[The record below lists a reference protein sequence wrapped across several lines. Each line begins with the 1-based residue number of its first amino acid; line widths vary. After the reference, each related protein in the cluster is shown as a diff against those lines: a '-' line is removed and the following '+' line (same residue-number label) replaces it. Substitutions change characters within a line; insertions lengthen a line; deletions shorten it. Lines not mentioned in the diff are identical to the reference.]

1 MESSRGESVEGFYG
15 SGDALIGAGLHAH
28 DPGIYLWCCSDNRE
42 AERVAQDIEFFL
54 PDDRKDQVL
63 FLPGV
68 ETSPY
73 RGLSPHPEVAAQRAF
88 ALWKLLRGFQGFVV
102 TTLPSWSS
110 RLLPPDT
117 FLRHCIHLEVEKRI
131 SLDAV
136 LAGLRTL
143 GYQREDPVSQM
154 GEYSHRGGI
163 VDVFSPDRANP
174 VRIELSGDRA
184 ESIREFNPGTQRS
197 VQLVTS
203 CEIVP
208 MREVLVQESQ
218 IRQWH
223 ELAPGHWNQVAFA
236 QALEEKL
243 QFTANRE
250 LFHGFEYLV
259 PLILDCDSHLLDYC
273 PRTERRPARL
283 IMPSSQQWWADFDG
297 LQARLQEEFEEV
309 KDTGELSLPPQ
320 QLSFGKDDLLERMEG
335 LRITEVN
342 LLTGEDRAQ
351 LCFDFRPERVYS
363 GRLPEILADIS
374 AWHQKEERVVFVM
387 PSLGMAERV
396 VDLLHEYGLIASLH
410 SRGFGEALH
419 HPISVVVGKI
429 SEGFHSPTLKLHIL
443 TQDQVFGPQRP
454 LKPRQQSRSQPQKPR
469 SSYLS
474 DLRDLRIGDYV
485 VHNDHGI
492 GQFRGLQQIAVEQ
505 ERREFVE
512 LAYRGGAKLYVPPDK
527 IHLIQKYSG
536 AGQGKPPLDRLGS
549 TSWQSTKSRIKESMR
564 QLAVELLKL
573 YARREVVQG
582 RAFSADDVL
591 MREFEEAFEYEET
604 EDQTAAIRDVKQD
617 MESDRPMDRLVCG
630 DVGYGKT
637 EVAMRAAFK
646 AVNDGAQVAVLA
658 PTTILA
664 FQHLNTFLERFRGF
678 PVQVEMISRFCSPQ
692 EVKDI
697 LKRTSRGVV
706 DILIGTHRLLS
717 KDVSFRDL
725 GLVIVDEEQRFGVQQ
740 KERLKEMKAQ
750 ADILSLSATPI
761 PRTLNMSLI
770 GLRDLS
776 IIETPPKD
784 RLAVQTAVV
793 KFNPATIRKAI
804 HFELTRRGQVFFV
817 HNSVQTIYSISQMIQ
832 KLVPEARVQVAHGQM
847 GDRMLEEVM
856 LNFLEG
862 RSDVLVATTIIENGL
877 DMPRVNTLIV
887 NRADRF
893 GLSQLYQLR
902 GRVGRSSRRAYAYLL
917 IPPPDGLT
925 TEARRRLSAIRE
937 FSELGV
943 GFRVAARD
951 LEIRGAG
958 NLLGGEQHGHI
969 KAVGFELYVKLL
981 EQAIREI
988 KGEPVMEDL
997 QTAVDLGL
1005 DIRIPEHYVQDTQLR
1020 LALYKRI
1027 SSAAREQEL
1036 SRLEDEMV
1044 DRFGAYPR
1052 PVSNLLGYARLRCHA
1067 SALKIQSVERSVEV
1081 VFIRFRND
1089 TPLSPARVVEFVG
1102 QNPGASLTPEEVL
1115 AIALP
1120 AVDPEQIFASIR
1132 SVLDQ
1137 LP

>member
-1 MESSRGESVEGFYG
+1 M
-15 SGDALIGAGLHAH
+15 
-28 DPGIYLWCCSDNRE
+28 
-42 AERVAQDIEFFL
+42 AQDIEFFL
-54 PDDRKDQVL
+54 PSDQKDQVL
-63 FLPGV
+63 LLPAV

-73 RGLSPHPEVAAQRAF
+73 RGLSPHPEVAEQRAVG
-88 ALWKLLRGFQGFVV
+88 LWKLLHGYQGFVV
-102 TTLPSWSS
+102 TTLLSWCS
-110 RLLPPDT
+110 RLMPPAT
-117 FLRHCIHLEVEKRI
+117 FLRHCIQLEVEKRI
-131 SLDAV
+131 PLDVV
-136 LAGLRTL
+136 LGGLRTL

-154 GEYSHRGGI
+154 GEYSRRGGI
-163 VDVFSPDRANP
+163 VDVFSPDRSNP
-174 VRIELSGDRA
+174 VRIEFSGDRV

-197 VQLVTS
+197 VQLVAN

-208 MREVLVQESQ
+208 MREVLVEEHQ

-223 ELAPGHWNQVAFA
+223 ELAPEYWNRVAFA
-236 QALEEKL
+236 EALEEKL
-243 QFTANRE
+243 QFTENKE

-259 PLILDCDSHLLDYC
+259 PLILDYDSHLLDYC
-273 PRTERRPARL
+273 SWAEGRL
-283 IMPSSQQWWADFDG
+283 DRIIMPSSEELWSDFDQ
-297 LQARLQEEFEEV
+297 LQSRLQEEFEEV
-309 KDTGELSLPPQ
+309 HNTGELSLPPQ
-320 QLSFGKDDLLERMEG
+320 QLCFGKEELQERMEEV
-335 LRITEVN
+335 RITQIN
-342 LLTGEDRAQ
+342 LLTGKDRSQ
-351 LCFDFRPERVYS
+351 FCFDFRPERVYS
-363 GRLPEILADIS
+363 GRLHQILADIT
-374 AWHQKEERVVFVM
+374 AWHQNDERVVFVM
-387 PSLGMAERV
+387 PSLGMGERV
-396 VDLLHEYGLIASLH
+396 VDLLQEYGLEAHLH
-410 SRGFGEALH
+410 GQGFGEALH

-443 TQDQVFGPQRP
+443 TQDQVFGPQLP
-454 LKPRQQSRSQPQKPR
+454 LKPRRQSRSQLQKPR

-474 DLRDLRIGDYV
+474 DLRDLRIGDFV
-485 VHNDHGI
+485 VHNDHGV
-492 GQFRGLQQIAVEQ
+492 GLFQGLQQIAVER

-512 LAYRGGAKLYVPPDK
+512 LVYRGGAKLYVPPDR

-549 TSWQSTKSRIKESMR
+549 ASWQSTKNRIKESMR
-564 QLAVELLKL
+564 QLAKDLLKL
-573 YARREVVQG
+573 YARREVVRG

-604 EDQTAAIRDVKQD
+604 EDQIAAIRDVKSD
-617 MESDRPMDRLVCG
+617 MESDRPMDRLICG

-646 AVNDGAQVAVLA
+646 AVNDGAQAAVLA
-658 PTTILA
+658 PTTVLA
-664 FQHLNTFLERFRGF
+664 FQHLHTFLARFRAF
-678 PVQVEMISRFCSPQ
+678 PVRVEMISRFCSPQ

-697 LKRTSRGVV
+697 RKRTSRGVV

-717 KDVSFRDL
+717 RDISFRDL
-725 GLVIVDEEQRFGVQQ
+725 GLVIVDEEQRFGVRQ
-740 KERLKEMKAQ
+740 KERLKQMRAQ
-750 ADILSLSATPI
+750 ADILALSATPI

-804 HFELTRRGQVFFV
+804 HFELTRQGQVFFV
-817 HNSVQTIYSISQMIQ
+817 HNSVQTIYSISRMIQ
-832 KLVPEARVQVAHGQM
+832 KLVPEARVRVAHGQM
-847 GDRMLEEVM
+847 EDRLLEEVM
-856 LNFLEG
+856 LCFLEG

-877 DMPRVNTLIV
+877 DIPRVNTLIV

-917 IPPPDGLT
+917 IPPPDSLT
-925 TEARRRLSAIRE
+925 TEARQRLSAIRE

-988 KGEPVMEDL
+988 KGEPVVEDL
-997 QTAVDLGL
+997 QPAVDLGL

-1020 LALYKRI
+1020 LGLYKRI
-1027 SSAAREQEL
+1027 SSATSGKDL

-1044 DRFGAYPR
+1044 DRFGTYPR
-1052 PVSNLLGYARLRCHA
+1052 PVSNLLGYARLRCRA
-1067 SALKIQSVERSVEV
+1067 NALKVQSLERSGEA
-1081 VFIRFRND
+1081 VFIRFRDD
-1089 TPLSPARVVEFVG
+1089 TPLSPTRVVEFVG
-1102 QNPGASLTPEEVL
+1102 KNPGASVTPEGVL
-1115 AIALP
+1115 AVTLS
-1120 AVDPEQIFASIR
+1120 AVDPEQIFDSIR

-1137 LP
+1137 LL